1 MKLPGN
7 PFCFAL
13 ESFGLGVHTHLNASC
28 GVCAVKRVGCRRRAG
43 VVVLLAA
50 LLFLPGL
57 TLSQGVTVDNPY
69 KVKAAFLRNFAHYVV
84 WPEYALPAGNAPW
97 CIGILGPDPFGDILE
112 TTLRG
117 RTEQGRTFV
126 IVRAATLEELPPCQ
140 IVFMTYPDTAKR
152 RAALA
157 VLKQKPILT
166 VSDEPEF
173 LPDGGVIGFE
183 VTDRV
188 RMSIN
193 LDQAR
198 AVSLAIQTK
207 MLEVSSEILEN
218 GEMRRMR

>member
-1 MKLPGN
+1 M
-7 PFCFAL
+7 
-13 ESFGLGVHTHLNASC
+13 
-28 GVCAVKRVGCRRRAG
+28 
-43 VVVLLAA
+43 LL
-50 LLFLPGL
+50 LPGL
-57 TLSQGVTVDNPY
+57 ALSQDVLVDNPY
-69 KVKAAFLRNFAHYVV
+69 KVKAAFLRNFAHYVN
-84 WPEYALPAGNAPW
+84 WPEHALPAGNAPW

-140 IVFMTYPDTAKR
+140 IVFMTYPDAAKR
-152 RAALA
+152 RTALA
-157 VLKQKPILT
+157 VLKQKPVLT

-173 LPDGGVIGFE
+173 LPDGGVIAFK

>member
-1 MKLPGN
+1 MSANSYGSCADCAGN
-7 PFCFAL
+7 RICSRRNARAAL
-13 ESFGLGVHTHLNASC
+13 W
-28 GVCAVKRVGCRRRAG
+28 
-43 VVVLLAA
+43 LAA
-50 LLFLPGL
+50 VLFLPGL
-57 TLSQGVTVDNPY
+57 AVSQDVVVDNPY

-84 WPEYALPAGNAPW
+84 WPERALPAGNAPW

-112 TTLRG
+112 ATLRG
-117 RTEQGRTFV
+117 RTEQGRSFV

-140 IVFMTYPDTAKR
+140 IVFMTYPDAAKR
-152 RAALA
+152 RTALA
-157 VLKQKPILT
+157 VLKQKPVLT

-173 LPDGGVIGFE
+173 LPDGGVIGFQ

-198 AVSLAIQTK
+198 AVSLVIQTK

>member
-1 MKLPGN
+1 MSANGELCCEHCAGN
-7 PFCFAL
+7 RVC
-13 ESFGLGVHTHLNASC
+13 SRRNAK
-28 GVCAVKRVGCRRRAG
+28 AVLWLV
-43 VVVLLAA
+43 A
-50 LLFLPGL
+50 LLLLPGL
-57 TLSQGVTVDNPY
+57 AVGQEVVVDNPY

-84 WPEYALPAGNAPW
+84 WPEQALPAGNAPW

-117 RTEQGRTFV
+117 RMEQGRTFV
-126 IVRAATLEELPPCQ
+126 IVRAATLAELPPCQ
-140 IVFMTYPDTAKR
+140 IVFMTYADPAKR
-152 RAALA
+152 RTALA
-157 VLKQKPILT
+157 VLKQQPVLT

-173 LPDGGVIGFE
+173 LPDGGVIGFQ

-198 AVSLAIQTK
+198 AVSLTIQTK

-218 GEMRRMR
+218 GELRRMR